1 MTTENEVTTTFF
13 PDIDLLDV
21 LASDDFR
28 DKPAS
33 SWSVAKIGTLQV
45 RIEQYLAT
53 RRHGKFKNLN
63 NDIPLHRL
71 LEMANGVFGFDG
83 WSSELRE
90 FTVTDYTLDL
100 DNDRE
105 RHCLQINSTVRVT
118 LKDGTYHEA
127 IGKGRADNLPTKS
140 MAYMKAKKSAVT
152 EATKIAIHGFKDVI
166 LDHEQK
172 LRVGFYDH
180 NVIVF

>member
-1 MTTENEVTTTFF
+1 MTENETTTVFF

-21 LASDDFR
+21 INDNDFR

-45 RIEQYLAT
+45 RIEQFLSS
-53 RRHGKFKNLN
+53 RRKGRSKNLN
-63 NDIPLHRL
+63 TDIPLHRL
-71 LEMANGVFGFDG
+71 LSIANDVFGFDG
-83 WSSELRE
+83 WSNELMEFSVTEYMVQIDGERE
-90 FTVTDYTLDL
+90 G
-100 DNDRE
+100 
-105 RHCLQINSTVRVT
+105 HCLQVEAIVRIT

-127 IGKGRADNLPTKS
+127 IGKGRADNLPTKA

-152 EATKIAIHGFKDVI
+152 DATKIAIHGFKSIV

-180 NVIVF
+180 DVVVF